1 METRFK
7 EHMNVRKPTAVTEHM
22 MTYDHP
28 FLFDDVKILANG
40 KSDIELL
47 IKESLTCKKLK
58 PSLNN
63 NAASFP
69 LELF

>member
-1 METRFK
+1 M
-7 EHMNVRKPTAVTEHM
+7 KPTAVTEHI
-22 MTYDHP
+22 MTYDYP

-40 KSDIELL
+40 KWDIELL
-47 IKESLTCKKLK
+47 NKESLTCKKLK

-63 NAASFP
+63 NVGSFP